1 VETRVL
7 PLALKPEN
15 LAQFSGCGLPWL
27 PLRKLQPS
35 SITEHPSHSHH
46 VTSSHRRKS
55 VTHVFSTIC
64 RLCAGSLA
72 LSNLPVSAFAISLL
86 ASGAKLHKRFKLEIL
101 ED

>member
-1 VETRVL
+1 VFFRWL
-7 PLALKPEN
+7 SNLKTSRSS
-15 LAQFSGCGLPWL
+15 AAAACRGCLFGNYSL
-27 PLRKLQPS
+27 S
-35 SITEHPSHSHH
+35 SITEHSSHGHH

-64 RLCAGSLA
+64 RLCAESLA